1 MSWLFK
7 SFQSDG
13 PDSSEQDHDDHSPST
28 TPRGVKDDLSAL
40 GQTLGRQFRGVANF
54 LAPPPPP
61 SSIAAVDP
69 SSSSSSESQS
79 QSQALVGIRND
90 LVEIGGSLKSRL
102 SLLSS
107 AKAVSEISKLAT
119 NLLLLENNE
128 EEEEEE
134 EEEEAFRQQDEDDDD
149 VPGVTDDVLDFVSEI
164 STRPELWT
172 DFPLPLD
179 NNDFNMSDVQKE
191 HASTVERLAPSL
203 AALRLKLQSYMSEE
217 QFWII
222 YFILLLPR
230 LSEHDFELL
239 STSKILEVRD
249 VLLQKLQTN
258 AQLENDNSKTLD
270 RSQDSSKASK
280 PQGENM
286 QSDLKVDSTD
296 IRRAEVAMDDEGDT
310 EKWLAEEDID
320 TGTSVRAQNK
330 VEHEEDVSFSDL
342 EDDDNDLSNRLSCLS
357 LKQQKEGHSNGCND
371 WVQLNRSPE
380 TQCGHGQQKEGQSNI
395 RDKDSEGEDSN
406 DWLTVDDFD

>member
-13 PDSSEQDHDDHSPST
+13 PDSSEQDHDDDSPST

-54 LAPPPPP
+54 LAPPP

-69 SSSSSSESQS
+69 SSSSESSSESQS

-107 AKAVSEISKLAT
+107 AKAVSEISKLAS
-119 NLLLLENNE
+119 NLLQFENN
-128 EEEEEE
+128 EEE
-134 EEEEAFRQQDEDDDD
+134 EEEEAFRQDEDDDDD

-203 AALRLKLQSYMSEE
+203 VALRLKLQSYMSEE

-230 LSEHDFELL
+230 LSEQDFELL

-249 VLLQKLQTN
+249 VLLQKLQKN
-258 AQLENDNSKTLD
+258 AHLENENSKTLD
-270 RSQDSSKASK
+270 RSQDSSKASE

-296 IRRAEVAMDDEGDT
+296 IRRAEVAMDNEENT
-310 EKWLAEEDID
+310 EKWLEEEDID
-320 TGTSVRAQNK
+320 TGTSVRAQNN
-330 VEHEEDVSFSDL
+330 VEHEEDHEEDVSFSDL

-380 TQCGHGQQKEGQSNI
+380 TQCGHGQQKEGESNI